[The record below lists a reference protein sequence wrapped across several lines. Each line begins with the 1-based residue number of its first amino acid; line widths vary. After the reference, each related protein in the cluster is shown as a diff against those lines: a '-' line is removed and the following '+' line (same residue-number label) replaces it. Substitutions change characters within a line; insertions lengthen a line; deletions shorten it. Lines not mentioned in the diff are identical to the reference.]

1 MATTET
7 TRSARTTTSSWDSVV
22 RWVMLAWV
30 GVGGVYFAT
39 QFDNLST
46 SLITLW
52 LAVQAALTVASIALS
67 VRR

>member
-7 TRSARTTTSSWDSVV
+7 TRSARTTTSWDSVV
-22 RWVMLAWV
+22 RWVMLTWV
-30 GVGGVYFAT
+30 AVGFVYFVT
-39 QFDNLST
+39 QFDNLSP
-46 SLITLW
+46 SLVYLW